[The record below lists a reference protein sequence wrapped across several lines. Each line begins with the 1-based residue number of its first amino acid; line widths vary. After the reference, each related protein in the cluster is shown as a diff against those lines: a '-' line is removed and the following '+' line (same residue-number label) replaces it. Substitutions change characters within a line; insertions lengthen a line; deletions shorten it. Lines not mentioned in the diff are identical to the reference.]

1 MSTRP
6 LADEIRPQS
15 LDEVVGQRHLIGP
28 GGVLRRLIDAGTS
41 ANMIFYGPSGTGKT
55 TIANI
60 IANKTNKTLYRLNAT
75 TASLQDVKDIIASV
89 GTLMAPGG
97 ILLYL
102 DEIQYFNKK
111 QQQSLL
117 EFMENG
123 SITLIASTTENPFF
137 YVYNALL
144 SRSTVFEFKQVE
156 PRELL
161 PAVERALGILKERS
175 PLPLAWEEGVPMLL
189 ATQCGGDVRKAIN
202 ACELLYEAAET
213 KNGELLLTSEDAL
226 QVAQRSAM
234 RYDKGGDAMYDMASA
249 LMKSLRGSD
258 PDAALH
264 YLARFLEA
272 GDLVTPCRRLL
283 CSASEDIGMAYPQA
297 VAIVKACVDTAMQLG
312 LPEAQLP
319 LAQAAILLATAP
331 KSNSV
336 VEGIN
341 AAWADV
347 RRGRT
352 GDIPRE
358 LKTFTRTP
366 RASSASRATSTRTS
380 FRTIGWSSNTCPTRS
395 KTRSTIAMATT
406 RSSRPRRNTGRRSNM
421 PMDIRLRDRVE
432 MKKPH
437 PCGEKIFEI
446 TRVGMDVKLRCTGCG
461 HEVMLPRAK
470 AEKGIK
476 KILEREEKAD
486 E

>member
-175 PLPLAWEEGVPMLL
+175 PLPLAWEEGVPMQI

-213 KNGELLLTSEDAL
+213 KDGELLLTSEDAL

-347 RRGRT
+347 RHGRT

-358 LKTFTRTP
+358 LQNVH
-366 RASSASRATSTRTS
+366 ADST
-380 FRTIGWSSNTCPTRS
+380 G
-395 KTRSTIAMATT
+395 
-406 RSSRPRRNTGRRSNM
+406 
-421 PMDIRLRDRVE
+421 
-432 MKKPH
+432 
-437 PCGEKIFEI
+437 
-446 TRVGMDVKLRCTGCG
+446 
-461 HEVMLPRAK
+461 
-470 AEKGIK
+470 
-476 KILEREEKAD
+476 LERKQGYKYPHEFPNHWVKQQYLPDPIKNAVYYRYGDNKVERAAAKYWEAIKNAD
-486 E
+486 GH